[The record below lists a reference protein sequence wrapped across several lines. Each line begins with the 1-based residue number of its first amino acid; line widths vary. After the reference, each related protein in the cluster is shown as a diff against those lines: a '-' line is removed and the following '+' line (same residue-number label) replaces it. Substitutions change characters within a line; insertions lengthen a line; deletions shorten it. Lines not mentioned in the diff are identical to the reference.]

1 MRQSK
6 TILRHGS
13 ASTCKRRVDA
23 IIQICCFIDV
33 QRKFLNP
40 PRNLPWTRPEF
51 ALKPSQTGR
60 LAETLLHFDRK
71 KWIFDISRTNTFG
84 LLGVLQFSG
93 TFEWKNLSDSWQLA
107 RQHAGN
113 TCPLRYRH
121 QNLGELITNP
131 SPNYVKTHFCWFSES
146 NMKTTPTRPLA
157 CRCSAN
163 RCRQRSR
170 LQAQLSQK
178 SDHNESLVR
187 LQEET
192 ARIHTKYQNRS
203 IRNILYLISYNYIT
217 YIIYIVM
224 YIHINYKCHIQF
236 YSPTTL
242 FVDA

>member
-1 MRQSK
+1 MTFHAQTHSVSLESFSLAGPLNER
-6 TILRHGS
+6 ILVTH
-13 ASTCKRRVDA
+13 D
-23 IIQICCFIDV
+23 
-33 QRKFLNP
+33 
-40 PRNLPWTRPEF
+40 
-51 ALKPSQTGR
+51 
-60 LAETLLHFDRK
+60 
-71 KWIFDISRTNTFG
+71 
-84 LLGVLQFSG
+84 
-93 TFEWKNLSDSWQLA
+93 
-107 RQHAGN
+107 
-113 TCPLRYRH
+113 PLRYRH

-203 IRNILYLISYNYIT
+203 IRNILYRISYNYIT

-224 YIHINYKCHIQF
+224 YIHINYKCIFNFIVQQPF
-236 YSPTTL
+236 LWMPSPPISPFPVCQCSSQSTQYAFLLRKFADVCLASVLYST
-242 FVDA
+242 